1 MKRKNVVVLA
11 LSIIALAFYAFT
23 IMQTNSIKGTVT
35 PADKAVKAVAISS
48 NGKSADSV
56 SAPIT
61 NGSFEIQNLK
71 AGDYSVIIEAMAPYG
86 NASKVGVSVQ
96 NGKATDLGEI
106 QLQQK

>member
-23 IMQTNSIKGTVT
+23 IMQTKGTVT